1 MGWSESKK
9 EMLEAKNFDK
19 LFLHKKHRAK
29 WVAAAQNAQN
39 YARVNITHGQE
50 PRPDDTAEALLP
62 ILNADTDLLKHQRE
76 NHATSKKYREAFADL
91 IVDQVLI
98 EPTRRRQANGTGT
111 GQQANDGGHENS

>member
-19 LFLHKKHRAK
+19 LFLDKKHHPK
-29 WVAAAQNAQN
+29 WVTAAQNAQN

-62 ILNADTDLLKHQRE
+62 ILNADTDLLEHQRE

-98 EPTRRRQANGTGT
+98 EPTRRGQANAAA
-111 GQQANDGGHENS
+111 GQQANDGGQRNG